1 MLGRLLSPQRRG
13 GPAAAAAAAAAAG
26 SPAPAPGPAPAGRA
40 GAWKRR
46 GPAGPGRKRGRA
58 VRALPAD
65 LFQAESVGEVMT
77 STVLTVT
84 PEETVETA
92 LELMV
97 EHSISALPVV
107 DAAGAMIG
115 IVSDFDL
122 LALENLGGFSDGEG
136 SGFFPSPDESWQQF
150 NDVKR
155 LLTKAKGNQIRDLMT
170 EDVVSVRAS
179 TNLVEA
185 VHILLRKR
193 LRRLPVVDSEGR
205 VVGVLSRR
213 DVIKSGLE
221 HIKDGTPPSR

>member
-1 MLGRLLSPQRRG
+1 
-13 GPAAAAAAAAAAG
+13 
-26 SPAPAPGPAPAGRA
+26 
-40 GAWKRR
+40 
-46 GPAGPGRKRGRA
+46 

-84 PEETVETA
+84 VEETVETA

-97 EHSISALPVV
+97 EHGISALPVV
-107 DAAGAMIG
+107 DAAGRMIG

-136 SGFFPSPDESWQQF
+136 SGFFPSPEESWQQF

-155 LLTKAKGNQIRDLMT
+155 LLTKAKGNQVRDLMT

-205 VVGVLSRR
+205 IVGMLSRR

-221 HIKDGTPPSR
+221 HIKDGTPPPR